1 MHDTIKTMINVLLT
15 CPCVLAPSL
24 DEVAGKTLG
33 TVVCHSAGFTTIII
47 ISIIL
52 IILIFIIIILMVMV
66 MITDIT
72 ITIIISIIV

>member
-1 MHDTIKTMINVLLT
+1 MITVLKT
-15 CPCVLAPSL
+15 CPCVPAPSL

-33 TVVCHSAGFTTIII
+33 TVVCHSAGLTTIII

-72 ITIIISIIV
+72 ITIISSIIV